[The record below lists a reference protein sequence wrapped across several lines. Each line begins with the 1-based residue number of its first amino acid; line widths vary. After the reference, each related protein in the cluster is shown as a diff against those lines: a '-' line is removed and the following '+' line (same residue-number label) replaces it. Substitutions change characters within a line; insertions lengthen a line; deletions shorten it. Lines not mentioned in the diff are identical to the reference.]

1 MGVNYTALEA
11 TATRLLRDNGQAITF
26 TYETGE
32 VIDPATGVV
41 TTPAS
46 ESTVDGF
53 GVATNYKNAEID
65 GQSVLASDL
74 KLLASNVATE
84 PKPNWK
90 VGVNG
95 ETWRVMQVMP
105 VNPAGTNVMYICQI
119 RI

>member
-1 MGVNYTALEA
+1 MGVNYTALQA
-11 TATRLLRDNGQAITF
+11 TATNLLRDNGQSITF

-32 VIDPATGVV
+32 VIDPATGTV

-46 ESTVDGF
+46 ETTIAGF

-74 KLLASNVATE
+74 KLLASNIATE
-84 PKPNWK
+84 PQVDWQ
-90 VGVNG
+90 VTVNSK
-95 ETWRVMQVMP
+95 TWRVMSVMP
-105 VNPAGTNVMYICQI
+105 INPAGTNVMYICQI

>member
-1 MGVNYTALEA
+1 MGVNYTALEG

-32 VIDPATGVV
+32 VINPATGVV

-46 ESTVDGF
+46 NSTVSGY
-53 GVATNYKNAEID
+53 GVATNFKNAEINGD
-65 GQSVLASDL
+65 TILSSDL
-74 KLLASNVATE
+74 KLLASNVASE
-84 PKPNWK
+84 PKANWR

-95 ETWRVMQVMP
+95 RTWRVMQVSP
-105 VNPAGTNVMYICQI
+105 INPAGTNVMYICQI

>member
-1 MGVNYTALEA
+1 MGVNYTALEG

-32 VIDPATGVV
+32 IINPATGVV
-41 TTPAS
+41 TTPATQ
-46 ESTVDGF
+46 STVSGH

-84 PKPNWK
+84 PKANWK

-95 ETWRVMQVMP
+95 KTWRVMQVMP
-105 VNPAGTNVMYICQI
+105 INPAGTNVMYICQI